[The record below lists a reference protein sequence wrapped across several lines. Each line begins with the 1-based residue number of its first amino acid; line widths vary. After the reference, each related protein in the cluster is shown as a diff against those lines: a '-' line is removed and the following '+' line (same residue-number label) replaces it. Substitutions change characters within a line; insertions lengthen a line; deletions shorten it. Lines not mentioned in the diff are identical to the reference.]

1 MSAVTKPPMLDET
14 GKALVGAAKQ
24 IADAISNSKTGVVY
38 GFHIKSNESSPSGAV
53 TYLRDA
59 VGAIPAHMDYTND
72 VFDYGS
78 WENAFFMPRPCMLK
92 SDGTV
97 DYYLNPN
104 DVSKKEDGTASDIAD
119 ASYDGNAMVEWG
131 QNGKKIWL
139 KVVPD
144 VDGKGASVY
153 IADHQADADFHDY
166 AFHNAAGQSMDHFYT
181 AMFRGHLDSNN
192 KLRSLSGKA
201 VMKTKTAENEVTY
214 AKANNPAGK
223 QMWNIDLHSDL
234 FLINCLLILMGKSL
248 DMQTVYGLGLTSSG
262 TEAIN
267 DAFTTGQNPTKGMF
281 YGTNSGAAAT
291 YTNAVKVFFM
301 ENYWGFQHRRY
312 LGHVMVNGTQ
322 KVKNTYGTED
332 GSTASDY
339 NLTGNGYKSVGA
351 TPTGGNNDQEGF
363 IKEHQFTEDG
373 MFAKNMGGGSS
384 STYYCDYCW
393 YNKGITAVAV
403 RGGNSNN
410 GLRAGAFCVDLNN
423 TASHAAWH
431 IGAALSCKP
440 LA

>member
-1 MSAVTKPPMLDET
+1 MAASERMATDNTLKAVQ
-14 GKALVGAAKQ
+14 GA
-24 IADAISNSKTGVVY
+24 IERVADAISNSKTGVVY
-38 GFHIKSNESSPSGAV
+38 GFHIKKNESSPSGAV

-59 VGAIPAHMDYTND
+59 VGAVPAHMDYAND

-104 DVSKKEDGTASDIAD
+104 DVSKKEDGTASDIGD

-144 VDGKGASVY
+144 VDNLGASVY
-153 IADHQADADFHDY
+153 IADYQADADFHDY
-166 AFHNAAGQSMDHFYT
+166 PFHNAAGQSMDHFYT

-201 VMKTKTAENEVTY
+201 VMKTKPAADEVTY
-214 AKANNPAGK
+214 AKANNPTGK

-248 DMQTVYGLGLTSSG
+248 DMQTVYGQGLVNSG
-262 TEAIN
+262 SEAIN

-332 GSTASDY
+332 GSTVSDY
-339 NLTGNGYKSVGA
+339 NLTGDGYKSVGA
-351 TPTGGNNDQEGF
+351 TPSGGNNDQEGF
-363 IKEHQFTEDG
+363 IKEHYFTEDG
-373 MFAKNMGGGSS
+373 MFAKNMGGGSNT
-384 STYYCDYCW
+384 TYYCDYCW
-393 YNKGITAVAV
+393 YNKSITAVAL
-403 RGGNSNN
+403 RGGHSFN
-410 GLRAGAFCVDLNN
+410 GANAGAFSVPLS
-423 TASHAAWH
+423 TAASTAGWGL
-431 IGAALSCKP
+431 GAALSCKP